1 MDYISEAS
9 TLTGTEC
16 TVAGSGGGVSRV
28 AHGLLVIVPRV
39 NGRGDPSLRI
49 ALDRGSEGN

>member
-49 ALDRGSEGN
+49 DLDRGSEGN